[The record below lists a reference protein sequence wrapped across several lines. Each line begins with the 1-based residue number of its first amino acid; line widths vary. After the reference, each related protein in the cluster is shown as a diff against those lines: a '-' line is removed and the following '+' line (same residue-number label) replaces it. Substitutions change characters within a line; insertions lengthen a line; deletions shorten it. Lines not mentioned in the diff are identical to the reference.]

1 MTCAGSAYARMTDP
15 ASDSTSRALI
25 VSIARDAL
33 GATAPISDVQYIARE
48 DSLRARWRSPG
59 AVWIVSCPL
68 FALPNRSGAT
78 PPCSLTVALALDEKG
93 LLEGAVL
100 VSHGVGDPVAL
111 ALAGCP
117 ELRNLP
123 AWDSV
128 SNGDCS
134 NLPDILEAAWEAG
147 AQLHGMQL
155 IVLQHSTDPLSGGTL
170 VVPESFRGPGWS
182 IQCRENRALKRG
194 DIAAF
199 DGVYSCG
206 KQGMVAWSRRPAP
219 VPGIP

>member
-1 MTCAGSAYARMTDP
+1 MTDP
-15 ASDSTSRALI
+15 ASDSASRALI
-25 VSIARDAL
+25 VGIARDAL

-78 PPCSLTVALALDEKG
+78 PPCSLAVALALDEKS

-100 VSHGVGDPVAL
+100 VPYGGEDPAAL
-111 ALAGCP
+111 VLAGCP
-117 ELRNLP
+117 QLQVLP
-123 AWDSV
+123 AWDSA
-128 SNGDCS
+128 SNEDCS

-147 AQLHGMQL
+147 AQLYGMQL

-182 IQCRENRALKRG
+182 IQCRGNRALTRG
-194 DIAAF
+194 DIASF

-206 KQGMVAWSRRPAP
+206 KQSMVAWSRRPAP
-219 VPGIP
+219 VHRIP